1 MNKCLDRKKCWLGY
15 DYEVTKLVVVPK
27 LLVIH
32 APYKKI
38 QKRVTLLAEAPQVT
52 SLEVTMAFLIH

>member
-1 MNKCLDRKKCWLGY
+1 M
-15 DYEVTKLVVVPK
+15 TKLVVVPK
-27 LLVIH
+27 LLVTH

-52 SLEVTMAFLIH
+52 SPEVTMAFLIH